1 VIDTLKKSP
10 RAATGAVA
18 ALVAVLGATGVLPLG
33 LIVIALA
40 LLGAPLFTVMGGGSE
55 LLWLTHPKPDLHF
68 LRFIAPNVLDE
79 RFADSPIL
87 VTIPLFTF
95 VGYLMAESKAP
106 DRIVRAASAAFGW
119 LPGGLAMVCIVAS
132 AFFTTLTG
140 GSGVTIVAIGGLLY
154 PALRKQGYPD
164 GYALGLVT
172 TGGSLGL
179 LLPPSLPIMV
189 YALVAGIDVNAA
201 FKAGLVP
208 GFLIMLLLAV
218 HAAYTGNK
226 FGVPRSKF
234 DLKEVGAAVWL
245 LKWELGVP
253 IVIIGSLFTNLA
265 SLDESAALTALYTIV
280 VEVFIHKD
288 LSFKKDMP
296 RVAKASMILAGAI
309 ILILSMANALIN
321 FVIDARIP
329 AKVLDFMLSLGL
341 TETWQFLIALNIFL
355 IVIGM
360 LMEGFSAI
368 LVAVPLILP
377 FAARFHLHPF
387 HLAMMFLLNLE
398 LAYCMPPLGLNLFIS
413 SFRFDKPLLGLY
425 RVVLP
430 FTAILAI
437 GLFLV
442 MYVPPLS
449 TVLVNA
455 DIKAAYA
462 KAEERKEAPRD
473 AWLMQCVQEDR
484 SNPVPCT
491 DADKAK
497 FGKDGTRNP
506 YLPPAPAAATAP
518 SALPG
523 GDADDLFKQMMGDTP
538 SKKAPPKSEKE
549 QDDDLLKEM
558 LGGSAAPAKSAAP
571 SAKPSSDPNDDLMRE
586 MMESGKKK

>member
-1 VIDTLKKSP
+1 MGVIL
-10 RAATGAVA
+10 
-18 ALVAVLGATGVLPLG
+18 
-33 LIVIALA
+33 LA
-40 LLGAPLFTVMGGGSE
+40 LFGAPLFAVMGGSSE
-55 LLWLTHPKPDLHF
+55 LLWLTHPKSTEHF

-106 DRIVRAASAAFGW
+106 DRIVRGASAAFGW
-119 LPGGLAMVCIVAS
+119 LPGGLAMVCLVAS

-164 GYALGLVT
+164 GYSLGLVT

-189 YALVAGIDVNAA
+189 YALVAGIDFNAA
-201 FKAGLVP
+201 FKAGLIP
-208 GFLIMLLLAV
+208 GLLIMALLAV
-218 HAAYTGNK
+218 HAAYVGNK
-226 FGVPRSKF
+226 NGVPRSRF
-234 DLKEVGAAVWL
+234 DLREVGAAVWL

-253 IVIIGSLFTNLA
+253 VVILGGIFTNLT
-265 SLDESAALTALYTIV
+265 SLDESAALAALYTIV
-280 VEVFIHKD
+280 VEIFIHKD
-288 LSFKKDMP
+288 LSLKKDLP
-296 RVAKASMILAGAI
+296 RVTKASMILAGAI
-309 ILILSMANALIN
+309 ILILSMANAVIN

-329 AKVLDFMLSLGL
+329 ARVLDFMSPLGL
-341 TETWQFLIALNIFL
+341 THTWQFLIALNIFL
-355 IVIGM
+355 VIIGM

-413 SFRFDKPLLGLY
+413 SFRFDKPLLDLY

-430 FTAILAI
+430 FTGILAV

-442 MYVPPLS
+442 MYVPPIS
-449 TVLVNA
+449 TVLVDH
-455 DIKAAYA
+455 DIQAAYA
-462 KAEERKEAPRD
+462 KAKDRKEAPRD

-491 DADKAK
+491 DEDKEK
-497 FGKDGTRNP
+497 FGKNGTKNP
-506 YLPPAPAAATAP
+506 YLPPAPAVAAPTA
-518 SALPG
+518 APG
-523 GDADDLFKQMMGDTP
+523 SDADDLFKQMMGGTP
-538 SKKAPPKSEKE
+538 SKNAPPKGDADKAKQ
-549 QDDDLLKEM
+549 QDDNLMREM
-558 LGGSAAPAKSAAP
+558 MGGSAAPAKSAAP
-571 SAKPSSDPNDDLMRE
+571 SANPAGSDDDLFKQ

>member
-1 VIDTLKKSP
+1 M
-10 RAATGAVA
+10 
-18 ALVAVLGATGVLPLG
+18 GVLIALS
-33 LIVIALA
+33 VIAAA
-40 LLGAPLFTVMGGGSE
+40 LLGTPLFSIMGGSSE
-55 LLWLTHPKPDLHF
+55 LLWLTHHDATQQF
-68 LRFIAPNVLDE
+68 LRRIAPNVMEE

-106 DRIVRAASAAFGW
+106 DRIVRAASAFFGW

-164 GYALGLVT
+164 GYSLGLVT

-179 LLPPSLPIMV
+179 LLPPSLPILV
-189 YALVAGIDVNAA
+189 YALVAGIDFNAA
-201 FKAGLVP
+201 FKAGIIP
-208 GFLIMLLLAV
+208 GVLIMALLAV
-218 HAAYTGNK
+218 HAAYVGTK
-226 FGVPRSKF
+226 YGVPRSKPN
-234 DLKEVGAAVWL
+234 LGEMGRALWL

-253 IVIIGSLFTNLA
+253 VVILGGLGTHLT
-265 SLDESAALTALYTIV
+265 SLDESAALTALYTII

-288 LSFKKDMP
+288 LSLKKDLP

-309 ILILSMANALIN
+309 ILILAMANALIN
-321 FVIDARIP
+321 FVVNERIP
-329 AKVLDFMLSLGL
+329 AHVLDFMLGLGL
-341 TETWQFLIALNIFL
+341 THTWQFLVVLNIFL

-398 LAYCMPPLGLNLFIS
+398 LAYCAPPLGLNLFIS

-430 FTAILAI
+430 FTAILGV
-437 GLFLV
+437 GLLLV
-442 MYVPPLS
+442 MYVPWLS
-449 TVLVNA
+449 TVLV
-455 DIKAAYA
+455 DGDVRKAYA
-462 KAEERKEAPRD
+462 LAESRKEAPRD

-484 SNPVPCT
+484 SNPIPCNEE
-491 DADKAK
+491 DKER
-497 FGKDGTRNP
+497 FGKDGTVNP
-506 YLPPAPAAATAP
+506 YAAPSQAAPVAPAV
-518 SALPG
+518 PG
-523 GDADDLFKQMMGDTP
+523 SDDELMRQMMGESAP
-538 SKKAPPKSEKE
+538 KKDDKPKN
-549 QDDDLLKEM
+549 DDDELMRQMMGEGAKPAT
-558 LGGSAAPAKSAAP
+558 SA
-571 SAKPSSDPNDDLMRE
+571 SAKPVDPNEELMKE
-586 MMESGKKK
+586 MMGEGKKKP